1 MKDWFS
7 CAAVGSL
14 VLLIAAVAHAQ
25 TSVPTG
31 GDSIP
36 MLGSGQMPGA
46 VPRDGAGASNIFL
59 ASISGG
65 GNFLNNAGY
74 GPATQQSD
82 IGYSVT
88 STIAFAQTGSRIAW
102 GVSYAPGL
110 YGSQHNLYADQLT
123 QAFSGHVTLLATRHS
138 TFSVQQNYILST
150 NPFQQFGQQPFST
163 TPGPVVAPNQSIFIP
178 NLHRKANL
186 TQAQYFYK
194 LSEHTTFG
202 LSGSYGLQ
210 DYGTGTI
217 SSSATATAPLF
228 IDSRSITAQGFLSH
242 RFTPRNQLGVQY
254 NAQILKFPQ
263 GNARTTTHAFQV
275 FDQVRLTPNTSFTLY
290 GGPQYALTLDQVEL
304 NLLFSIVTLPVKEN
318 TWSWSGGGMYSW
330 TGRRAAVVL
339 NYRHGVSDGG
349 ALFGAVTLDNG
360 SATVSWKLSPNW
372 NLNASFLVANNQLFA
387 VQNSQSEL
395 RTYATNLNLT
405 RRIGKNLSMNLFFS
419 RFSQTGTLAGI
430 STGNHD
436 AVGVSLGYTFLKPVG
451 R

>member
-1 MKDWFS
+1 M
-7 CAAVGSL
+7 
-14 VLLIAAVAHAQ
+14 AAVAHAQ
-25 TSVPTG
+25 SSVPTS
-31 GDSIP
+31 GDNIP
-36 MLGSGQMPGA
+36 MLGSGQMPAA
-46 VPRDGAGASNIFL
+46 VPRDDAGASNLFL

-65 GNFLNNAGY
+65 GNFQDNAGY
-74 GPATQQSD
+74 GPGTQQSD
-82 IGYSVT
+82 INYFVSP
-88 STIAFAQTGSRIAW
+88 TIAFAQTLSRIEW
-102 GVSYAPGL
+102 GASYAPGL
-110 YGSQHNLYADQLT
+110 YVSQHGLFPDQLT
-123 QAFSGHVTLLATRHS
+123 QTFGGHLTLLATRHS
-138 TFSVQQNYILST
+138 TFSIQQNYILST

-186 TQAQYFYK
+186 TQAQYFYQ

-210 DYGTGTI
+210 HYGTGTI
-217 SSSATATAPLF
+217 SGPATATAPLF
-228 IDSRSITAQGFLSH
+228 IDSQSITGQGFLSH

-254 NAQILKFPQ
+254 NAQVLKFPQ

-304 NLLFSIVTLPVKEN
+304 NLLFFIVTLPVKES

-360 SATVSWKLSPNW
+360 SATVSWKLGPSW
-372 NLNASFLVANNQLFA
+372 NLNAGFTVANNQLFA
-387 VQNSQSEL
+387 VRNSQSEL
-395 RTYATNLNLT
+395 RTYATNVNLS
-405 RRIGKNLSMNLFFS
+405 RRISKNLSMNLFFS
-419 RFSQTGTLAGI
+419 RFNQVGTLAGI

-436 AVGVSLGYTFLKPVG
+436 AVGVSFGYTFSRPIG